1 MVSTHQPF
9 YTTKRPKRRGQKSN
23 MSACKSSVITTSSE
37 DEDEFLFAMEMNALI
52 GIPMVLKAAVEL
64 GILEML
70 AEGGP
75 SGSAPPLSPAEIASR
90 LSTKNPEA
98 PVTLDRMMRLLA
110 SNSILSC
117 TLAHGPDGDTRRLYG
132 LGPRS
137 KYFMRARG
145 ASTFAAPLLLLLT
158 DKVMTSGWYCLKD
171 AIMEGGRPFE
181 LANGMNVFE
190 YTSEDDKFNE
200 IFNNA
205 MQGPTNVY
213 MNKIVELYRGF
224 DNAKTVVDVG
234 GGVGASLRIIVSKHP
249 HIHGINFDL
258 PHVVREAP
266 SIPGIE
272 HVEGDMTKYIPKA
285 DVILMK
291 WIIHGGDDEFCV
303 KVLKNCREALPDKGK
318 VVIVDAVIPEY
329 PDTDRVTRNAFLADI
344 SMLNVSPG
352 GKDRTEKELEVMAH
366 AAGFDAPKLVCR
378 AYNMWVVELHK
389 KI

>member
-1 MVSTHQPF
+1 MST
-9 YTTKRPKRRGQKSN
+9 
-23 MSACKSSVITTSSE
+23 CKSPLMTSFSE
-37 DEDEFLFAMEMNALI
+37 DEDGFLFAMEMNALI

-70 AEGGP
+70 AEDGP
-75 SGSAPPLSPAEIASR
+75 SGSAPPLSSAEIALR

-98 PVTLDRMMRLLA
+98 PVALDRMMRLLT
-110 SNSILSC
+110 SYSILSC
-117 TLAHGPDGDTRRLYG
+117 TLAEGPGGDIRRLYG

-137 KYFMRARG
+137 KYFVKAHG

-158 DKVMTSGWYCLKD
+158 NKVTTGGWYCLKD

-181 LANGMNVFE
+181 LANGMNIFE
-190 YTSEDDKFNE
+190 YTSKDDKLNQ

-213 MNKIVELYRGF
+213 MNKIVELYHGF
-224 DNAKTVVDVG
+224 DNAETVVDVG

-258 PHVVREAP
+258 PHVIRKAP

-272 HVEGDMTKYIPKA
+272 HVEGDMTQYIPKA
-285 DVILMK
+285 DVIFMK

-303 KVLKNCREALPDKGK
+303 KVLKNCREALPEKGK
-318 VVIVDAVIPEY
+318 VVIVDAVLPEY
-329 PDTDRVTRNAFLADI
+329 PDTDGVTRNAFLADI
-344 SMLNVSPG
+344 SMLNITPG
-352 GKDRTEKELEVMAH
+352 GKDRTEKEFEVMAH

-389 KI
+389 I

>member
-1 MVSTHQPF
+1 
-9 YTTKRPKRRGQKSN
+9 

-52 GIPMVLKAAVEL
+52 GIPMVLKATVEL

-75 SGSAPPLSPAEIASR
+75 SGSPPPLSPAEIASR
-90 LSTKNPEA
+90 LPTKNPEA

-117 TLAHGPDGDTRRLYG
+117 TLAQGPDGDTRRLYG

-137 KYFMRARG
+137 KYFMRTRG
-145 ASTFAAPLLLLLT
+145 ASTFPASMLLYLT
-158 DKVMTSGWYCLKD
+158 DKIMTGGWYCLKD

-181 LANGMNVFE
+181 LANGMNIFE
-190 YTSEDDKFNE
+190 YASKDDKFNVL
-200 IFNNA
+200 FNNA
-205 MQGPTNVY
+205 MQGSTNVY
-213 MNKIVELYRGF
+213 MNKIVEIYRGF

-234 GGVGASLRIIVSKHP
+234 GGVGATLRIIVSKNP

-258 PHVVREAP
+258 PHVVREAS
-266 SIPGIE
+266 SIPGVE
-272 HVEGDMTKYIPKA
+272 HVEGDVTKYIPKA
-285 DVILMK
+285 DVILLK
-291 WIIHGGDDEFCV
+291 WLIHCGDEEFGV
-303 KVLKNCREALPDKGK
+303 KVLKNCWEALPEKGK
-318 VVIVDAVIPEY
+318 VVIMDVVLPEY
-329 PDTDRVTRNAFLADI
+329 PDTDAVNRNSFLADI
-344 SMLNVSPG
+344 WMLSSTPG
-352 GKDRTEKELEVMAH
+352 GKMWTEKELQVMAL
-366 AAGFDAPKLVCR
+366 AAGFDAPKVVCR